1 MSHFL
6 RSQKICTALAVDSAR
21 GGERQHAAGN
31 PDAACDIGARV
42 KSSRRRVQFGRGRCE
57 WYPLGL
63 QRNFAGPTQNGST
76 FGHSFSTSS
85 KHNQTTKPFSACERS
100 RPLTHTGSLHVPI
113 IALPAHQTNEP
124 HYYPVLSS
132 VAHLP
137 PQLYPPNVPKKKVGR
152 AQQGRR
158 EGCGQQLV
166 IDRRVG
172 SRLVVNG
179 RKMEGR
185 GGAGRGSAT
194 WFEVARQSKGKRW
207 VKWDRGGGGGGVR
220 DGGREQ
226 EEKAGGKSR

>member
-1 MSHFL
+1 MVP
-6 RSQKICTALAVDSAR
+6 TWASAEFCR
-21 GGERQHAAGN
+21 THPERFN
-31 PDAACDIGARV
+31 VRIL
-42 KSSRRRVQFGRGRCE
+42 F
-57 WYPLGL
+57 PL
-63 QRNFAGPTQNGST
+63 QAN
-76 FGHSFSTSS
+76 
-85 KHNQTTKPFSACERS
+85 TTKQPSPSVHVSAPAPSHTPAPFMC
-100 RPLTHTGSLHVPI
+100 PSLR
-113 IALPAHQTNEP
+113 
-124 HYYPVLSS
+124 YPPTKPTSPTTTLFSPPS
-132 VAHLP
+132 PTAP

>member
-1 MSHFL
+1 MVP
-6 RSQKICTALAVDSAR
+6 TWASAEFCR
-21 GGERQHAAGN
+21 THPERFNVRPFFQGEIQN
-31 PDAACDIGARV
+31 V
-42 KSSRRRVQFGRGRCE
+42 VF
-57 WYPLGL
+57 PLD
-63 QRNFAGPTQNGST
+63 
-76 FGHSFSTSS
+76 
-85 KHNQTTKPFSACERS
+85 TTKQPSPSVHVSAPAPSHTPAPFMC
-100 RPLTHTGSLHVPI
+100 PSLR
-113 IALPAHQTNEP
+113 
-124 HYYPVLSS
+124 YPPTKPTSPTTTLFS
-132 VAHLP
+132 P
-137 PQLYPPNVPKKKVGR
+137 PSPTELHPPNVPKKKVGR